1 MWQMWRKSCAW
12 SSGQV
17 MSMEPATA
25 SSRTASVCEPRVSH
39 SVCDSH
45 LSLGTFV
52 HPRSF
57 LLFYYSNHSSPPV
70 VLSIS
75 VSTTD
80 ARTPR
85 SKFGHFW
92 PLPIRHCKSAI
103 PSSVSA
109 STGWPLPCPTP
120 ICCTPRSCRS
130 RTFRTTSSRPTL
142 FPHYTIV

>member
-1 MWQMWRKSCAW
+1 
-12 SSGQV
+12 
-17 MSMEPATA
+17 MEPASPSLPGKPATA

-75 VSTTD
+75 VLPLMHEHLGLNLGTSGPSQSGT
-80 ARTPR
+80 ANLPSPPQSQHQQAGPSRAPPPSAAPPGAAALGR
-85 SKFGHFW
+85 SG
-92 PLPIRHCKSAI
+92 PP
-103 PSSVSA
+103 PV
-109 STGWPLPCPTP
+109 
-120 ICCTPRSCRS
+120 
-130 RTFRTTSSRPTL
+130 TFDRKIKR
-142 FPHYTIV
+142 